1 MNQTQ
6 VLGLLASSKA
16 ANNMTATQSAQ
27 ISQLASDTQV
37 SLFLRSGLMHFDLS
51 FRC

>member
-1 MNQTQ
+1 MSQTQ

-16 ANNMTATQSAQ
+16 ANNMTAAQGAQ

-37 SLFLRSGLMHFDLS
+37 SLFLRVLV
-51 FRC
+51 